1 MNRKQRRSATKRG
14 PARVSPAASPVAVLA
29 RAAEHLRSGQVDAA
43 ETECRRVLDADPGQA
58 DALHMM
64 GQIALERDDT
74 PGAATWFQK
83 AAGQRPDGAD
93 IHYNLGTALMRLG
106 RFAHAESALRRATAL
121 APAFA
126 PARLNLGNCLREL
139 GQLDG
144 AAEAYRQAM
153 AIKPDYPQAQLNL
166 GSTLIELGEPLAAEA
181 CYRDAIARH
190 PGFAPALLNLG
201 NLLRGRGELD
211 EALALLNRAIE
222 TDPSFADAHNSLG
235 NVYRDLGRI
244 DEARGC
250 YRAALSAQPDHA
262 RAHANL
268 AYITTHGTDDPD
280 VAAME
285 SLLAREGLDVESET
299 QLRFGL
305 AKAYEESGE
314 DTRSFDTLCEANR
327 LRRASFAADA
337 ETAANAEALADLLV
351 TRFDEASRVRHQGT
365 GFDSELPVFI
375 VGMPRSGTS
384 LVEQILASH
393 PAVYGAGELND
404 LSELLAGTTGRPPS
418 PPEQFDALSG
428 FDASDG
434 ADLGRRYVERLIAR
448 APDARR
454 ITDKMPSNFVNL
466 GLIDM
471 VLPRA
476 QLIHCVR
483 SPMDTCLSC
492 FKIDFNQG
500 QTYYNDLV
508 ELGQIYHLYARLMDH
523 WERVMPGKILHV
535 SYERVTADLEGEA
548 RRLLAHCGLDWDER
562 VLDFHK
568 TERAVRTA
576 SAAQVREPI
585 YRKSV
590 ERWRR
595 YETQLAPLIEALG
608 EDARDPAGRW
618 PVERPPLRA

>member
-1 MNRKQRRSATKRG
+1 MNRKQRRGAAKFG
-14 PARVSPAASPVAVLA
+14 PAQASSISAPVAALA
-29 RAAEHLRSGQVDAA
+29 RAAELLREGQFATA
-43 ETECRRVLDADPGQA
+43 ETECRRILGADPGQA
-58 DALHMM
+58 DALNMM
-64 GQIALERDDT
+64 GQIALARHDT
-74 PGAATWFQK
+74 PGAAEWFQK
-83 AAGQRPDGAD
+83 AVEKRPEGAD
-93 IHYNLGTALMRLG
+93 IHYNLGTALMQLG
-106 RFAHAESALRRATAL
+106 RIDDAETPLRRATAL

-144 AAEAYRQAM
+144 AVEAYRQAM

-166 GSTLIELGEPLAAEA
+166 GSTLIERGEPLAAET

-190 PGFAPALLNLG
+190 ADFAPALLNLG

-211 EALALLNRAIE
+211 EALTLLSLAIE
-222 TDPSFADAHNSLG
+222 AEPAFADAQNSLG
-235 NVYRDLGRI
+235 NVYRDLGRM
-244 DEARGC
+244 DEARGR
-250 YRAALSAQPDHA
+250 YRAALGAQPDHA

-268 AYITTHGTDDPD
+268 AYISTHGVDDPD

-285 SLLAREGLDVESET
+285 TLLGREGVDAESEI

-305 AKAYEESGE
+305 AKAYEETGE
-314 DTRSFDTLCEANR
+314 DARSFDTLREANR
-327 LRRASFAADA
+327 LRRASFTADA
-337 ETAANAEALADLLV
+337 ETGANATTLADLLI
-351 TRFDEASRVRHQGT
+351 SRLDVAGHADRQGK

-404 LSELLAGTTGRPPS
+404 LFELLAGTPGRPPS
-418 PPEQFDALSG
+418 PTELFDALSS
-428 FDASDG
+428 FDAG
-434 ADLGRRYVERLIAR
+434 GGTELGRRYVERLAAR

-454 ITDKMPSNFVNL
+454 VTDKMPSNFVNL
-466 GLIDM
+466 GLIDLI
-471 VLPRA
+471 LPKAR
-476 QLIHCVR
+476 LIHCVR
-483 SPMDTCLSC
+483 SPLDTCLSC

-508 ELGQIYHLYARLMDH
+508 ELGHTYHLYAKLMDH

-548 RRLLAHCGLDWDER
+548 RRLLAHCGLDWDDR

-585 YRKSV
+585 YRKAV

-595 YETQLAPLIEALG
+595 YEAQLAPLIEALG
-608 EDARDPAGRW
+608 EDVRDPAERW
-618 PVERPPLRA
+618 QVERPPLGS